1 MATNMI
7 LTPEQTTQVIDA
19 VRFYYN
25 MPEGRIPK
33 AYMQDMLSKIIGA
46 LQMVLIAIAAQ
57 DPAVK
62 EEVRELL
69 VEIRGMNRG

>member
-1 MATNMI
+1 MI

-25 MPEGRIPK
+25 MPKGRIPK
-33 AYMQDMLSKIIGA
+33 AYMQDMLSRMIGA

-62 EEVRELL
+62 EEVRVLL
-69 VEIRGMNRG
+69 AEIKGKVDAK

>member
-1 MATNMI
+1 MI